1 MDGLAH
7 DLRNPLNALA
17 LNVEVLQE
25 KLSRASGGEV
35 PAGPAK
41 NLQALRDQVARL
53 DALLGQF
60 ARFLTPPGALQGGIA
75 LGTLLR
81 EVATVLGHTARRA
94 QVLLELEAPEGDR
107 VQAPDPS
114 LLRFLVLRTVLR
126 AVDRTPPGGRVRLSV
141 GREGGRPILLVEDGE
156 FVREPAS
163 PALEE
168 GLAALARTQLAELHQ
183 GPRLRLVF
191 TGA

>member
-53 DALLGQF
+53 DA
-60 ARFLTPPGALQGGIA
+60 
-75 LGTLLR
+75 LLR

-156 FVREPAS
+156 LVREPAS